1 MKKIE
6 RINPMTNSKKKIDE
20 IKNEPDTFLKA
31 IHEAIV
37 KRNIP
42 EIHESDPLAIIF
54 KNPSDKVQDPIDHIY
69 DLRKYFKDHIRDQ
82 E

>member
-1 MKKIE
+1 
-6 RINPMTNSKKKIDE
+6 MTNNKKKIDE
-20 IKNEPDTFLKA
+20 IRNEPDTFLKV

-37 KRNIP
+37 KRKIP
-42 EIHESDPLAIIF
+42 EIHENDPLAIIF

-69 DLRKYFKDHIRDQ
+69 DLRKCFKDNIRDQ